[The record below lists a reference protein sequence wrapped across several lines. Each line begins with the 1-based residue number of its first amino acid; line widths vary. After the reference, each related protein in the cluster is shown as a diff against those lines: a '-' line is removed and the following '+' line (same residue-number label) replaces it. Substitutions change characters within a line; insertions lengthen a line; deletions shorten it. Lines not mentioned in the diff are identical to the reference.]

1 MRLAWMAGFLVVV
14 APFGVTAQVS
24 NGSTNGDTLDV
35 PAADS
40 TAVVQYE
47 IDPFAAVVPWGPGE
61 RLEYQVK
68 IGVFPAGDA
77 YMDVLGVDSIRGEP
91 TYHVQMALRGSLLFG
106 AAKVDDLYDS
116 WIDTRLIVTRRYIRD
131 IHELSYK
138 SYRYYEFYPEEL
150 YWERADN
157 DEFGDLATA
166 LPLDDVAF
174 IYFVRT
180 LPLEVGKTYTV
191 PRYFK
196 KEGNP
201 VVIKVVRKEVRETS
215 AGTFNTIVVRPIIK
229 TRGLF
234 SEGGE
239 AELHFTDDEN
249 RYLVY
254 LRSKIPVAGSVTLH
268 LRSITPGTPI
278 HPRASAISGP

>member
-1 MRLAWMAGFLVVV
+1 MRLTWMAGFLVLV

-24 NGSTNGDTLDV
+24 IGSTNGDTLDV
-35 PAADS
+35 AAADS
-40 TAVVQYE
+40 TTVVQYE
-47 IDPFAAVVPWGPGE
+47 VDPFAAVVPWGPGE

-106 AAKVDDLYDS
+106 AAQVDDLWDS
-116 WIDTRLIVTRRYIRD
+116 WIDTRLIVTRRSIRD

-150 YWERADN
+150 YWERTDN

-166 LPLDDVAF
+166 LPLDDIAF

-201 VVIKVVRKEVRETS
+201 VIIKVVRKDVRETP
-215 AGTFNTIVVRPIIK
+215 AGTFNTIVVQPIIK

-239 AELHFTDDEN
+239 ADLHFTDDEN

-268 LRSITPGTPI
+268 LRNITPGTPI
-278 HPRASAISGP
+278 HPGASGY

>member
-1 MRLAWMAGFLVVV
+1 MFV
-14 APFGVTAQVS
+14 APFGATAQVPDTAS
-24 NGSTNGDTLDV
+24 QGDTTDV
-35 PAADS
+35 AIADS
-40 TAVVQYE
+40 AASVHYE
-47 IDPFAAVVPWGPGE
+47 VDPFAAVVPWGPGE

-77 YMDVLGVDSIRGEP
+77 YMAVLGVDSIREQP
-91 TYHVQMALRGSLLFG
+91 TYHIQMALRGSLLFG
-106 AAKVDDLYDS
+106 AAQVDDLYDS
-116 WIDTRLIVTRRYIRD
+116 WIDTRLLVTRRYIRD

-138 SYRYYEFYPEEL
+138 SYRYYEFYPDEL
-150 YWERADN
+150 YWERTDN

-166 LPLDDVAF
+166 LPLDDIAF
-174 IYFVRT
+174 VYFVRT
-180 LPLEVGKTYTV
+180 LPLEVGKTYSV

-201 VVIKVVRKEVRETS
+201 VIIHVERKEVRETP
-215 AGTFNTIVVRPIIK
+215 AGTFNTIVVRPTIK
-229 TRGLF
+229 TTGLF

-239 AELHFTDDEN
+239 AELHFTDDED

-268 LRSITPGTPI
+268 LQSITPGTPI
-278 HPRASAISGP
+278 HPGASGR